1 MIGLPFLFLSYLVI
15 LQTLPDF
22 MKMKELMTYEQM
34 FQVFSQ
40 IGTLS
45 DQIKQAIIQNSRIV
59 QYSKKQKL
67 LSEGEKSDSIYFLIE
82 GAVRVFYLNQE
93 GVETNTWFLFE
104 NELVISVYSFFTS
117 QPSFEYIETLEDC
130 VFIALKKEKLDWL
143 YRNFVEFNIIGRR
156 LTELYYVR
164 NEAQAN
170 SLRMLSA
177 KERYRQL
184 LNTQPQ
190 LLQRVSL
197 GHIASYLGI
206 SAETLSRIRKQ

>member
-1 MIGLPFLFLSYLVI
+1 M
-15 LQTLPDF
+15 
-22 MKMKELMTYEQM
+22 MKKLMHYEQL

-40 IGTLS
+40 MGALS
-45 DQIKQAIIQNSRIV
+45 DQLKQAIVENSKVV
-59 QYSKKQKL
+59 QYGKKEKL
-67 LSEGEKSDSIYFLIE
+67 LSEGEKSDHIYFLIK

-93 GVETNTWFLFE
+93 GGETNTWFLFE

-130 VFIALKKEKLDWL
+130 IFITLRKEKLNWL
-143 YRNFVEFNIIGRR
+143 YQNFLEFNIIGRR

-177 KERYRQL
+177 KERYQQL

-206 SAETLSRIRKQ
+206 SAETLSRIRKS